1 MFTRKLARLAAAGV
15 LLAVTAAPAF
25 AQDAEYRAQL
35 QSQLNAARQLFQG
48 ENMEVAAGP
57 FFGSLDEGAKETY
70 TLRVQRG
77 ETYNIVGVC
86 DNDCSDLDI
95 RLYNAG
101 GTLLAEDQL
110 EDDVPIVELVP
121 TANGTVRI
129 EVEMYKCSA
138 EPCFFAVEAYQ
149 KN

>member
-1 MFTRKLARLAAAGV
+1 MMMRKLTRAAAACALV
-15 LLAVTAAPAF
+15 AALATPAF

-35 QSQLNAARQLFQG
+35 QTQLEAARSMFQG
-48 ENMEVAAGP
+48 ENMDVAAGP
-57 FFGSLDEGAKETY
+57 FFGSLAEGAKETY

-77 ETYNIVGVC
+77 ETYHILGVC

-95 RLYNAG
+95 RLLNSSG
-101 GTLLAEDQL
+101 EVIGEDQL

-121 TANGTVRI
+121 TITGTVRI

-149 KN
+149 K